1 MPRTPGTFTGLYL
14 SFFFLQLLPD
24 ILCDVN
30 QMFPITFCIATA
42 VYLLFFQF
50 HTSNLNYRLSA
61 KETEN
66 VFIIS
71 EFNKTDTKTSYL
83 APASPS
89 L

>member
-42 VYLLFFQF
+42 VYLLFF
-50 HTSNLNYRLSA
+50 
-61 KETEN
+61 
-66 VFIIS
+66 
-71 EFNKTDTKTSYL
+71 
-83 APASPS
+83 
-89 L
+89 